1 MTIAVERLDEVV
13 TALRTVLRD
22 EQILTSKPDRYN
34 RARVPA
40 PFPVHR
46 WAERLPDL
54 AVLPTSTEEVA
65 GVVRIAN
72 ELRVPV
78 VPRDGGTGLTD
89 GAVPLRGGIVVDVK
103 RMNAIKELDLE
114 NRTVT
119 VGTGISMLKL
129 NEQLARHGLFYPDD
143 PASYPCSLVGGR
155 IGTSGWSLIGSRYG
169 HTRDLVLSFD
179 HVLPTGEV
187 MHVGDGIGHKVSKSS
202 SGYQLKHLFM
212 GHQGTLGIATEATLK
227 LFPKPEAELSPFWA
241 FDNYDDAYKCVGAL
255 ARAGVA
261 TFAGAV
267 LFDEW
272 KVAYLRRDDEAYIPQ
287 PGDVRALVCAVMYGY
302 EDEVRPAGKR
312 LFRIA
317 KEHGARYLGDEISEG
332 DWAARHDRYATPLH
346 GRTKAGQVVPM
357 SWHCE
362 DAAINYTNL
371 PSVTKAWHEI
381 VADLRRR
388 TDVFDDWGMFAYT
401 SGNTGVDYLTEI
413 DVGIWEQQLDD
424 RAWEMWVKAKRDIA
438 AVVARARR
446 LDQRLPRLVPR
457 GRGRPGARR
466 ARPRLRRD
474 ARPQAH
480 PRPEQHHESREV
492 PPRPG
497 LRDGNPTMSEDA
509 PGHPDRLPLRR
520 AVHAARAGA
529 RLRRRHHH
537 PRARLR
543 GRPAADGA
551 LGAAAD
557 VPQLGLLAD
566 HEQPW
571 RPPPADGTSGT
582 VSEAPRGRRRIDAAP
597 PT

>member
-1 MTIAVERLDEVV
+1 MTIQAERLDEVV
-13 TALRTVLRD
+13 TALRTVLSD
-22 EQILTSKPDRYN
+22 DQILTSKPDRYN

-46 WAERLPDL
+46 WSERLPDL
-54 AVLPTSTEEVA
+54 AVLPTSTEQVA
-65 GVVRIAN
+65 GVVRIAHD
-72 ELRVPV
+72 LRVPI

-103 RMNAIKELDLE
+103 RMNRVKELDLE

-129 NEQLARHGLFYPDD
+129 NEQLAVHGLFYPDD

-187 MHVGDGIGHKVSKSS
+187 MHVGDGIGHKISKSS

-241 FDNYDDAYKCVGAL
+241 FDNYDDAYRCVGAL

-287 PGDVRALVCAVMYGY
+287 PRDVRALVCAVMYGY
-302 EDEVRPAGKR
+302 EDEVRPAGRR

-317 KEHGARYLGDEISEG
+317 REHGARYLGDEISEG

-346 GRTKAGQVVPM
+346 GRTKSGQVVPM

-362 DAAINYTNL
+362 DAAVNYTQL
-371 PSVTKAWHEI
+371 PSVSRAWHEI

-388 TDVFDDWGMFAYT
+388 TDVFDDWGMFTYT
-401 SGNTGVDYLTEI
+401 SGSTGVDYLTEI

-438 AVVARARR
+438 AVALAHQGSISACHGSCREGEV
-446 LDQRLPRLVPR
+446 DLVPDEL
-457 GRGRPGARR
+457 GRGFDVMLDLKRSLDPHNIMNPGKYLLDR
-466 ARPRLRRD
+466 AY
-474 ARPQAH
+474 
-480 PRPEQHHESREV
+480 ET
-492 PPRPG
+492 G
-497 LRDGNPTMSEDA
+497 PT
-509 PGHPDRLPLRR
+509 P
-520 AVHAARAGA
+520 
-529 RLRRRHHH
+529 
-537 PRARLR
+537 
-543 GRPAADGA
+543 
-551 LGAAAD
+551 
-557 VPQLGLLAD
+557 
-566 HEQPW
+566 
-571 RPPPADGTSGT
+571 
-582 VSEAPRGRRRIDAAP
+582 
-597 PT
+597 